1 MTVTSPQLVHVNSCD
16 LLPQF
21 LLVSEISIEEEESSE
36 PQSSVDKTSDIWC
49 KTDKNN
55 QAMSFSLEP
64 RVRVYW

>member
-36 PQSSVDKTSDIWC
+36 PQNSVDKTSDVLC

-64 RVRVYW
+64 RVTVY